1 LSVIHL
7 TRNPGSRDLAK
18 WQMEGFDVLERGDV
32 LTLQQEIQ
40 LKRKSHPLN
49 GSNSVVIGQ
58 PKSSTLKKYA
68 QIA

>member
-1 LSVIHL
+1 
-7 TRNPGSRDLAK
+7 
-18 WQMEGFDVLERGDV
+18 MEGFDVLERGDV

-58 PKSSTLKKYA
+58 PKSSTLKHMLKSLEFEREVT
-68 QIA
+68 

>member
-1 LSVIHL
+1 M
-7 TRNPGSRDLAK
+7 A
-18 WQMEGFDVLERGDV
+18 GFDVLERGNV